1 MSILHPFAITEFQNL
16 QASSRHSI
24 NGKNNLNKK
33 NCLVIHSYKYYYRK
47 AKNDRRKK
55 SNEN

>member
-1 MSILHPFAITEFQNL
+1 MSIPDPFTITEFQNI

-33 NCLVIHSYKYYYRK
+33 NCLITHSYKYYRLC
-47 AKNDRRKK
+47 RLL
-55 SNEN
+55 